1 MKIYDLSNYRS
12 NPSLNISVEV
22 TEKTSNLLTWS

>member
-12 NPSLNISVEV
+12 NSSLNISVEV